1 MPNLL
6 QCRETSPIYIRKT
19 EVYIN
24 PMSYYL
30 YPWLGCNLRLHNTL
44 GLFYLFRPMD
54 YESMNKMPTFPEH
67 ITSFFFH
74 VGNNNYRDG
83 KTKKKKKKNQ
93 IWEYFYSEIAALIL
107 RNTAS
112 FSNALKIKTHYHD
125 KGPLNFF

>member
-1 MPNLL
+1 
-6 QCRETSPIYIRKT
+6 
-19 EVYIN
+19 
-24 PMSYYL
+24 MSYYL

-83 KTKKKKKKNQ
+83 KTKKKKSDMGIFLQRDCCLDTEKHCKFLKCIKNQ
-93 IWEYFYSEIAALIL
+93 
-107 RNTAS
+107 N
-112 FSNALKIKTHYHD
+112 
-125 KGPLNFF
+125 PLS